1 MKRLPS
7 IKFQEDVRRSV
18 WAEISSNRI
27 INVPLLAEAIRQR
40 NESENIARED
50 VERLLLT
57 VAKQHGA
64 IIVFDSMMSS

>member
-7 IKFQEDVRRSV
+7 IELQEDVRRSV
-18 WAEISSNRI
+18 CSEVNSNRI
-27 INVPLLAEAIRQR
+27 INIPHLAEAIRKR

-50 VERLLLT
+50 IERLLLT

-64 IIVFDSMMSS
+64 IIVFDSMTPS